1 MADSAIPTATEEA
14 AARELAEKAGLEY
27 LQPGAVT
34 VDPRA
39 LSVLPAGECR
49 RLRAV
54 PLAAVAGSA
63 VVAVADPSEERLSE
77 IRAVAGE
84 ATRFVVLTE
93 RTLEALLHS
102 RMFAGAPAAAPR
114 PSQPVE
120 PQPLPVEAPTQPAE
134 APAPHVSTAPAAP
147 PTFAPAPARPQQPL
161 VLDSTFVDAIVTA
174 LVPKLQAFVPTPA
187 PAPAVEASAVP
198 EAAAAEPSEAAPA
211 SVADLLAHVDES
223 IASWTRVRQALEAI
237 GTELDA
243 SRQNL
248 REAKERLSVA
258 HAEGDQ
264 HQRRVVA
271 LEAELAERRALV
283 EETRLRLR
291 EAAEA
296 LGEGVM
302 RLEAPTELY

>member
-27 LQPGAVT
+27 RQPGAVT

-84 ATRFVVLTE
+84 GTRFVVLTE

-120 PQPLPVEAPTQPAE
+120 PQPLPVEAPTQAAE

-174 LVPKLQAFVPTPA
+174 LVPKLQAFVPA
-187 PAPAVEASAVP
+187 PAPAVDASAEP